1 MLGPPSKRLNIE
13 MNIPKIKHTI
23 PILGNTSRYPALLV
37 ILSILAG
44 CASPKTFVAYDG
56 PCPLRPHL
64 EPITAEQQQN
74 IDPDVLSV
82 ISDNQLKLKQHIKL
96 LEAVSGCQTP

>member
-1 MLGPPSKRLNIE
+1 MVR
-13 MNIPKIKHTI
+13 M
-23 PILGNTSRYPALLV
+23 PILG
-37 ILSILAG
+37 ILILILGTA
-44 CASPKTFVAYDG
+44 CSTTKTFVAYDG